1 MFEDCMRQPAKI
13 EPWLTAEQMSVW
25 LQKSPDESAHKQR
38 MTIWLTSVGRLHAPK
53 VAEILGVSVQS
64 VWLWTRQYNS
74 KGPKGLERKG
84 RGGRRW
90 AFMSRERETELLKT
104 FIKRARKGDV
114 AKVKDIRDVIEKE
127 LKRKV
132 SMTYVYRL
140 LARHGWS
147 RIIALSQFKK
157 SVMPDDFRK
166 LSRPWLRK

>member
-1 MFEDCMRQPAKI
+1 MSEGYMRQPAKI

-25 LQKSPDESAHKQR
+25 LKGAPDESAHRRR
-38 MTIWLTSVGRLHAPK
+38 MAVWLTSMGRLHAPK

-90 AFMSRERETELLKT
+90 AFIPQKREAELLKP
-104 FIKRARKGDV
+104 FIKRAHKGDV
-114 AKVKDIRDVIEKE
+114 ARAKDIRVVIEKE
-127 LKRKV
+127 LERKV
-132 SMTYVYRL
+132 SMPYVYRL

-147 RIIALSQFKK
+147 RIIAQSQLRR
-157 SVMPDDFRK
+157 SATPDDFRK